1 MARLQQAQDS
11 LYLSDT
17 SPAFRTVDITS
28 LPIERSLSS
37 LAALHSGSELIVR
50 IPAPVHVRMVPIISP
65 YLHKESK
72 TKGRD
77 ADDMIDNFMSSWT
90 RLVGDPI
97 LSKWIVLLLG
107 VSVALNGY
115 LLKGI
120 STGTGSTRSVQQA
133 QGVRF
138 NADRVQER
146 QPALSSPVSA
156 PISAIPESR
165 TEGVVVYSAAPPVVR
180 PIPVSAVR
188 RPPSVNGIS
197 SLLDSVDQKLKAQ
210 QPTFTT
216 GDESDSQD
224 EGSSTKETSTTIR
237 SLEECIDIFE
247 NGPRPV
253 SMSLSLLN
261 DEEIILLAQ
270 NGKIQAYA
278 LEKVLG
284 DLERAVLIRRALI
297 CMYMYSLQGI
307 SSLTEARSSIV
318 ENQDARTFRRA
329 HVKLRLFSCDGCLL

>member
-1 MARLQQAQDS
+1 
-11 LYLSDT
+11 
-17 SPAFRTVDITS
+17 
-28 LPIERSLSS
+28 
-37 LAALHSGSELIVR
+37 
-50 IPAPVHVRMVPIISP
+50 
-65 YLHKESK
+65 
-72 TKGRD
+72 
-77 ADDMIDNFMSSWT
+77 MIDNFMSSWT

-156 PISAIPESR
+156 PISALPESR

-237 SLEECIDIFE
+237 SLEECIEIFE